1 MVAVRWTEEA
11 EHWLRDIHDY
21 IALDN
26 PLAAKEVVSGIFEK
40 AQILAR
46 FQEIGHKYRDEKE
59 GEVGILLY
67 GLIGLPVFIEKSN
80 LLIFW
85 CLLWGARC

>member
-1 MVAVRWTEEA
+1 MVEVRWTEEA

>member
-1 MVAVRWTEEA
+1 MVVVRWTEEA